1 MARFLGANFLF
12 SLKTHKIAKNSVW
25 GKGFMGVA
33 MAFLSKRG
41 LARLFRTL
49 RRKRRLNSHII
60 DNFIMGVIIV
70 NSITLGMETSPYL
83 MAKFGPLLKLIDHIA
98 LAIFTFEIGVKMLIN
113 RWRYFRDPWNV
124 FDFLIVGAS
133 LLTFIPKLSML
144 RSLRILRIFLL
155 ISFMP
160 RLRFIVQSLLLSL
173 PGIFGISVLLLVMFY
188 VCGVLATQFFGNVT
202 PENFGTL
209 GLSLYSLFR
218 IMTLDGS
225 WDIVDPVVADNPYAY
240 IFFIPFMLFSAY
252 IIMNIFIAIIINGM
266 REARLKNEEK
276 ERTAQLAAEIDASEK
291 RSETALEAIMSK
303 LNEIDGRLAHMEGR
317 EKNG

>member
-1 MARFLGANFLF
+1 
-12 SLKTHKIAKNSVW
+12 
-25 GKGFMGVA
+25 
-33 MAFLSKRG
+33 MAFPSKRG
-41 LARLFRTL
+41 LVRVFRTL

-60 DNFIMGVIIV
+60 DNFITGVIIV

-83 MAKFGPLLKLIDHIA
+83 MANFGPLLKLIDNIA
-98 LAIFTFEIGVKMLIN
+98 LGIFTLEIGTKMLID

-133 LLTFIPKLSML
+133 LLPLVSKLSML

-188 VCGVLATQFFGNVT
+188 VCGVLATQFFGTVS
-202 PENFGTL
+202 PENFGSL

-225 WDIVDPVVADNPYAY
+225 WDIVDPVVAHNGYAY

-276 ERTAQLAAEIDASEK
+276 ERQAQFAAEIDASGK
-291 RSETALEAIMSK
+291 RSEEALEAIMAK
-303 LNEIDGRLAHMEGR
+303 LKEIDGRIARMEGR
-317 EKNG
+317 DKAG